1 MSKKGVITTKTI
13 AFCAIFTALG
23 VIVARF
29 LSIAPNESTRFSFES
44 VPIFLSGVLFGPLAG
59 AMVGFATDFIGCLFS
74 PYGFN
79 PLMCLPPVLYGLCG
93 GLFQGLIM
101 KKLSL
106 FRIFAAYFP
115 AVILGSI
122 LWQSY
127 ALSTVSGKGFLFFL
141 GTRSIQFAVV
151 FVLDAL
157 LTWMLFKSRVFQAA
171 GLWPPIGRKKEG
183 HA

>member
-1 MSKKGVITTKTI
+1 MSKKGTIPTKTI

-29 LSIAPNESTRFSFES
+29 LSIAPNDSTRFSFEA

-79 PLMCLPPVLYGLCG
+79 PLLCLPPVLYGLCG
-93 GLFQGLIM
+93 GIFRGFLSKSASLPRILI
-101 KKLSL
+101 
-106 FRIFAAYFP
+106 AYFP
-115 AVILGSI
+115 AVTLGSI

-127 ALSTVSGKGFLFFL
+127 ALSIVSGKGFLFFL
-141 GTRSIQFAVV
+141 GTRSIQFAVML
-151 FVLDAL
+151 VLDTLITWAL
-157 LTWMLFKSRVFQAA
+157 LKSRMFHAA
-171 GLWPPIGRKKEG
+171 GLLKPKKEDTV
-183 HA
+183 

>member
-1 MSKKGVITTKTI
+1 MSKKGTLATKTI

-44 VPIFLSGVLFGPLAG
+44 IPIFLSGVLFGPLAG

-79 PLMCLPPVLYGLCG
+79 PLLCLPPVLYGLCG
-93 GLFQGLIM
+93 GVFRNVLRS
-101 KKLSL
+101 KVSL
-106 FRIFAAYFP
+106 PRIFISYFP
-115 AVILGSI
+115 AVSLGSV

-127 ALSTVSGKGFLFFL
+127 ALSTISGKGFMFFL

-151 FVLDAL
+151 LVLDAL
-157 LTWMLFKSRVFQAA
+157 LTWLLLRSRALEAA
-171 GLWPPIGRKKEG
+171 GFRAPMKKREDQP
-183 HA
+183 